1 MQLCRRRADSRSAGH
16 LVRENPDE
24 DSALD
29 PDEPALDPDEPAL
42 DPNKPTLAPDEPAGD
57 LGEDPAA
64 APFMQEK
71 SR

>member
-29 PDEPALDPDEPAL
+29 PDEPAGDLG
-42 DPNKPTLAPDEPAGD
+42 EPAGD